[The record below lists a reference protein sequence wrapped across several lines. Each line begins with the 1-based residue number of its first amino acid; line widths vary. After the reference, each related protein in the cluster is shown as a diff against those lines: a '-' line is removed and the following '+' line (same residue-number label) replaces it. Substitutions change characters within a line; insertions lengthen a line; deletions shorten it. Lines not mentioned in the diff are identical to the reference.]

1 MTICRVVRQ
10 ARIDVPLLGQQ
21 YAYMFVG
28 PVLTER
34 NPWWQSLFDY
44 LVSLPSPQAEWRHEP
59 VQDVYVARPD
69 LSDCD
74 KAELYAILK
83 SAPEEELSSHRTL
96 RRASQLTPVTAN
108 RLRVTFFSG
117 SDTTAN

>member
-1 MTICRVVRQ
+1 MSCVVRQ

-34 NPWWQSLFDY
+34 SPWWQSLFDY
-44 LVSLPSPQAEWRHEP
+44 LVSLLGPQAEWRHEP

-69 LSDCD
+69 LNDDD
-74 KAELYAILK
+74 KAALCAILK

-96 RRASQLTPVTAN
+96 RRASQLTPAAAN